1 MRKKSLVFLVSSCVA
16 LMSCGVLFA
25 HHGSRVSYDM
35 KKMVTLQ
42 GTVTEFQWQNPHI
55 YILFDVKDENGTVT
69 NWGAESYS
77 PVVMTRSGWD
87 HRTLK
92 PGDKVSITLWPSK
105 IGTPRGFLAKVVHP
119 DGHVTDLT
127 NRGGPE

>member
-1 MRKKSLVFLVSSCVA
+1 MRTRPLLFLASSCVA

-55 YILFDVKDENGTVT
+55 YILFDVTDDNGTVT

-77 PVVMTRSGWD
+77 PAVMARSGWD

-92 PGDKVSITLWPSK
+92 TGDKVTITLWPSK

-127 NRGGPE
+127 TRGGPE

>member
-1 MRKKSLVFLVSSCVA
+1 MRKKSLLFLASSLIA
-16 LMSCGVLFA
+16 FMSGSVLFA

-35 KKMVTLQ
+35 KKMVTLT

-55 YILFDVKDENGTVT
+55 YILFDAKDENGVVT

-77 PVVMTRSGWD
+77 PAVMARSGWD

-92 PGDKVSITLWPSK
+92 PGDKVTITLWPSK

-127 NRGGPE
+127 TRGGPE

>member
-1 MRKKSLVFLVSSCVA
+1 VRRKFLIFLTLGGM
-16 LMSCGVLFA
+16 LMSCGAAFA

-35 KKMVTLQ
+35 KKMVSLT
-42 GTVTEFQWQNPHI
+42 GTVTAFQWQNPHI
-55 YILFDVKDENGTVT
+55 YIVFDVKDDNGVVT
-69 NWGAESYS
+69 SWAAESYS

-92 PGDKVSITLWPSK
+92 TGDKVTITLWPSK

-127 NRGGPE
+127 TRGGPE